1 MGLESSKL
9 SKEERE
15 QREVAKTDV
24 IQQRKREIESF
35 QQQVLS
41 QPSGAIVEAKEM
53 HAFLSATEK
62 AKTQLDRSGDAL
74 VKADLVAIVL
84 ALEPGMVNRMGK
96 LQEMRVSD
104 LNALIRSIIYD
115 PRRLVRREEVEPG
128 TQRSLLK

>member
-9 SKEERE
+9 SKEERV
-15 QREVAKTDV
+15 QREASKTEV
-24 IQQRKREIESF
+24 IQQRKQEIESF

-41 QPSGAIVEAKEM
+41 NKPGAIVEVKEM

-62 AKTQLDRSGDAL
+62 AKVQLDRSGDAL

-84 ALEPGMVNRMGK
+84 VLEPSMVNRMSK
-96 LQEMRVSD
+96 LQEMRVTD

-115 PRRLVRREEVEPG
+115 PHRLLRRDESEPG
-128 TQRSLLK
+128 AQRVLLR